1 MSVAMQEAFERADA
15 LERRGDTAE
24 AVRVFEELAASE
36 YGPALSRL
44 GLIAVESGDEA
55 SAESW
60 WERAAA
66 AGHAAAMFNL
76 GLLAD
81 NQSRPADSERWFRAG
96 AAAGDT
102 DAAFNLAH
110 LLERRG
116 DTREAIEF
124 YRVAAAAG
132 DVKAMYNVGSLL
144 FVDRGK
150 FDYGDEYR
158 TWWQRGADAGEMHS
172 AYSLAVAY
180 EVIDPAAAGPLF
192 RAAVAAGHPKA
203 AARAEAFENGF
214 WPDGRPHIRGL
225 F

>member
-1 MSVAMQEAFERADA
+1 MNEAFERADA
-15 LERRGDTAE
+15 LERQGDTAA
-24 AVRVFEELAASE
+24 AVRLFEELAASE

-44 GLIAVESGDEA
+44 GLIAVERGDEA
-55 SAESW
+55 GAEGW

-81 NQSRPADSERWFRAG
+81 NQARPADSERWFRAG

-110 LLERRG
+110 LLEQRG

-124 YRVAAAAG
+124 YRVSAAAG

-180 EVIDPAAAGPLF
+180 EVLDPEAAVELF
-192 RAAVAAGHPKA
+192 RAAIAAGHPKA
-203 AARAEAFENGF
+203 EGRLAAFTNGC
-214 WPDGRPHIRGL
+214 WSDGRPHIRGL